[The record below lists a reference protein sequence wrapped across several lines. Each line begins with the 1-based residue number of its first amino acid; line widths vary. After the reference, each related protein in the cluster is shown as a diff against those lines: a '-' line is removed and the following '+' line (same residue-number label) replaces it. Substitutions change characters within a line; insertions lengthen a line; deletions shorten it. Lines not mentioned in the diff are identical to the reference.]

1 MTAEE
6 FYSACQ
12 LTGNPFRSN
21 AVADDDPR
29 VGIWIGYQRQKAQ
42 FVKMLERVRADQVG
56 LTNFVLLYG
65 TWGTGKSHALL
76 WAKNRVREAGHGSAY
91 FMPTL
96 KKDKGKLSFAAAFA
110 EDAVGRGT
118 LLADLMDFKNFCETR
133 ILEVKNNRQPQITNE
148 AAIDEFIKPREMAD
162 FVKGLITCQNEN
174 SVKLLLNSEK
184 LSDYQAVML
193 FAKIVN
199 LFVQEFNTPQ
209 GRHRFR
215 QAVYLFIDELDD
227 LSRSPAKDVL
237 ETNDIL
243 RHLYDACP
251 NSFGLVCA
259 LSAELTA
266 LTNTF
271 TDYVLSRVTRH
282 VHFDMLDRDSAIKF
296 VQSILAVNRPA
307 GVAVVSDYFPFD
319 EDAINVIMSQLHQIT
334 PRKIVN
340 TMQQVIEEC
349 RLSGVNPAERPITN
363 NVLEELDILEAVF
376 GDDSAS

>member
-1 MTAEE
+1 MTADE

-29 VGIWIGYQRQKAQ
+29 VGIWIGYERQKSQ

-65 TWGTGKSHALL
+65 NWGTGKSHALL
-76 WAKNRVREAGHGSAY
+76 WAKNRVREAEHGSAY

-96 KKDKGKLSFAAAFA
+96 KRDKGKLSFAAAFA

-118 LLADLMDFKNFCETR
+118 IVADLMSFKNFCDTR
-133 ILEVKNNRQPQITNE
+133 ILEVKSRQPQITNDG
-148 AAIDEFIKPREMAD
+148 AIDEFIKQREMAE
-162 FVKGLITCQNEN
+162 FVKRLMTCQNEGAI
-174 SVKLLLNSEK
+174 KTFLNSER

-199 LFVQEFNTPQ
+199 LFVQEYVTPL
-209 GRHRFR
+209 GRNRFR

-237 ETNDIL
+237 ETNDVL

-259 LSAELTA
+259 LSAEVTTLS
-266 LTNTF
+266 NIF
-271 TDYVLSRVTRH
+271 TDYVLSRITRH
-282 VHFDMLDRDSAIKF
+282 VHFDMLDRESAIKF
-296 VQSILAVNRPA
+296 VQAILAVNRPA
-307 GVAVVSDYFPFD
+307 GVVARGDFFPFD
-319 EDAINVIMSQLHQIT
+319 EDAINGIMSQLHQIT

-349 RLSGVNPAERPITN
+349 RLSGANPTDGPITN
-363 NVLEELDILEAVF
+363 DVLEELDILEAIF
-376 GDDSAS
+376 GDDSVS